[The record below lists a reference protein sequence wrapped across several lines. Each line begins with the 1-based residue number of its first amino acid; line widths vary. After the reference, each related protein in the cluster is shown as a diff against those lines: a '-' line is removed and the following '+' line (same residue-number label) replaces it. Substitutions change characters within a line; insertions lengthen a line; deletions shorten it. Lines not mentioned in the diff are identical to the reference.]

1 MKVDALDRAGYQRM
15 LSVIVPIYNAAAF
28 LPRCLESLI
37 GLTYRDLEIICVDDG
52 STDASGTIL
61 DEFAARDSRIK
72 VIHQKNAGVS
82 AARNAGLD
90 AATGEYVT
98 FVDADDWV
106 ERDAYEMALS
116 VFTPKVDLVCY
127 GTVVDGAAPAELEAY
142 CNLIPEGSAVA
153 DPGRLRSMNAS
164 LWDKVYRNSLIKNYH
179 LHFPS
184 GVAYGEDMA
193 FFYCYAAVME
203 GEMYGIPRKWYHYVQ
218 NEYSAM
224 ANPAIG
230 EKRAASLWHAFRFVH
245 AFYARQDVLPRMQ
258 PVLEMLF
265 YSLFY
270 FAKEGGRMHEM
281 LPQLV
286 EAARMSEV
294 LYSSRSQ
301 QVLEIRMLQMSA
313 LERMFHWFTGNRECY
328 GIAGR
333 SFFSITYEPEQWIY
347 RCMGRRVR
355 TVRKR

>member
-1 MKVDALDRAGYQRM
+1 MQNVKPLR
-15 LSVIVPIYNAAAF
+15 LSIIVPVYNAAGW
-28 LPRCLESLI
+28 LRTCLQSLTHQT
-37 GLTYRDLEIICVDDG
+37 LQDLEIICVDDG
-52 STDASGTIL
+52 STDASL
-61 DEFAARDSRIK
+61 AVLQEHAAKDTRIK
-72 VIHQKNAGVS
+72 VIHQANAGVS
-82 AARNAGLD
+82 VARNRGLD

-106 ERDAYEMALS
+106 EPVAYEMALS
-116 VFTPKVDLVCY
+116 AFTPKVDLVCY
-127 GTVVDGAAPAELEAY
+127 GTVVDGTAPAGLEAY
-142 CNLIPEGSAVA
+142 CNLIPEGAAVA
-153 DPGRLRSMNAS
+153 DPGRLSSMNAS
-164 LWDKVYRNSLIKNYH
+164 LWNKVYRNSLIKKCH

-184 GVAYGEDMA
+184 GVAYGEDAA
-193 FFYCYAAVME
+193 FFFCYAAVME

-218 NEYSAM
+218 NAGSAM

-270 FAKEGGRMHEM
+270 FVKEGGRMHEM

-301 QVLEIRMLQMSA
+301 QVLEIRMLHMSA